1 MAHATVMPRTLSPRP
16 DTCET
21 EDRVGAGTKHRP
33 IIKCDEYP
41 SFQLQLSA
49 SVIHHRYAPPSH
61 PRIHLHNVDDKH

>member
-21 EDRVGAGTKHRP
+21 GDRVAAGTKHRP